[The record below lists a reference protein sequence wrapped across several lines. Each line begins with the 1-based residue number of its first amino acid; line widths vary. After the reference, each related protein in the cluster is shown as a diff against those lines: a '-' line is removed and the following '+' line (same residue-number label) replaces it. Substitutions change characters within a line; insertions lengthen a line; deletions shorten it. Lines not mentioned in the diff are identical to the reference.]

1 MPAVYSRPDL
11 AAARATWKRENKTV
25 VFTNGCYDLLHPGHV
40 RYFAAAA
47 RLGAPVLCNIASDDY
62 LSGKHRPLLTQAERG
77 ELIDALRPI
86 DYVHLSPTS
95 TEDVLRALRPR
106 YYVKGDDWRDR
117 LPAEQIEICAAEGIE
132 IVYLDT
138 VTGSSTAILKRW
150 AAA

>member
-1 MPAVYSRPDL
+1 MLVATADL
-11 AAARATWKRENKTV
+11 GTLSGRVAMV
-25 VFTNGCYDLLHPGHV
+25 DGGFDPLHPGHV

-47 RLGAPVLCNIASDDY
+47 ALGAPVLCNVASDAY
-62 LSGKHRPLLTQAERG
+62 LSGKHPPLLTQAERG
-77 ELIDALRPI
+77 EIIDALRAI
-86 DYVHLSPTS
+86 DYVHLSPTT

-117 LPAEQIEICAAEGIE
+117 LPAEQVEICAAEGIE